1 MKLMLK
7 VFLEV
12 RVDPRDFLLA
22 FLSLSE
28 SLLFNKELS
37 LSKMGIAVPWV
48 ILNEGVAFFVTPRQV

>member
-12 RVDPRDFLLA
+12 RVNPRDFLLA

-48 ILNEGVAFFVTPRQV
+48 ILNEGVAFFVTPGLV